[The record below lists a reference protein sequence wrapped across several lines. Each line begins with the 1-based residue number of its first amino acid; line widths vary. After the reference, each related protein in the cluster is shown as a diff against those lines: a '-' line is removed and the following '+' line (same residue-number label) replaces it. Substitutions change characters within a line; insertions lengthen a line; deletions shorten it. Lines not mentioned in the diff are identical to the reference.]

1 MLTGGPPPTTCSE
14 SPDSARPPHEAPLH
28 HPAARAAAGDNHP
41 ALRLIRPLSPPWQSN
56 WLIKPFP
63 QQPARRRADGVMLRI
78 AARGRRRPE
87 GSPSGVQAAKEIP
100 RLIVPTAAQSSD
112 RAVDE

>member
-1 MLTGGPPPTTCSE
+1 MPTGWPPPTTCSE

-63 QQPARRRADGVMLRI
+63 QKPASATTPARPPGMSPRALRSSTRQPADSADRGIADEGGDLALR
-78 AARGRRRPE
+78 
-87 GSPSGVQAAKEIP
+87 
-100 RLIVPTAAQSSD
+100 
-112 RAVDE
+112 